1 MERSSRG
8 SEARLGNRTREST
21 VHLPNREGST
31 HHPGS
36 HVGHSAERFQQKDS
50 PRFRDSVTEGAR
62 IDRPQEGMG
71 AEQAGWWLGVIAGI
85 TVTPSNYPTHFIRM
99 QTSDFFVGGSLR
111 LGLVI
116 SFLVPAFR
124 RTLLGE
130 EETTE

>member
-85 TVTPSNYPTHFIRM
+85 TVTPSN
-99 QTSDFFVGGSLR
+99 SLR